1 MTPHST
7 TEQNFIDGQLDAAL
21 SRHRLPHS
29 HPIRTLLE
37 DEAVMAGTRQPCVR
51 CGNLSLDDRI
61 AQLKDDARFAH
72 SFPHP
77 GGKVSKNDMATMRTR
92 FDEIASGRVRVE

>member
-1 MTPHST
+1 MTPSSA

-21 SRHRLPHS
+21 SRQGLPHN

-37 DEAVMAGTRQPCVR
+37 DEAIIAGTRQPYVA
-51 CGNLSLDDRI
+51 CGNWSVDDRI

-72 SFPHP
+72 TFPHP
-77 GGKVSKNDMATMRTR
+77 GGKVNKNDMATMRAR
-92 FDEIASGRVRVE
+92 FDEIAAGKVRVE